1 MVVVGGVGRGPAG
14 IAQLHLQ
21 VGVDD
26 GTRRENRYG
35 KD

>member
-1 MVVVGGVGRGPAG
+1 MVVVGGIDRGPAG

-26 GTRRENRYG
+26 GARREDRYG